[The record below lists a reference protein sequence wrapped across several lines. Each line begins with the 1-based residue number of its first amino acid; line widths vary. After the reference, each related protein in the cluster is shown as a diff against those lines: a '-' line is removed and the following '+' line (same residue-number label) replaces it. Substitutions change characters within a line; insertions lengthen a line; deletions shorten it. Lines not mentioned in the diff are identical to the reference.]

1 MELEKILEANE
12 IIKQILYNIIIGEE
26 YLYDYVDE
34 EDLQELID
42 SGGVEVVGYKF
53 DRNKNEIIATVT
65 YEDEVSEIG
74 IEIVELSI
82 SIDKVKE
89 YI

>member
-12 IIKQILYNIIIGEE
+12 IVKQILYNIIIGEE

-42 SGGVEVVGYKF
+42 SGGIEVVGYKF

-74 IEIVELSI
+74 IEIVEISI
-82 SIDKVKE
+82 SINKVKE